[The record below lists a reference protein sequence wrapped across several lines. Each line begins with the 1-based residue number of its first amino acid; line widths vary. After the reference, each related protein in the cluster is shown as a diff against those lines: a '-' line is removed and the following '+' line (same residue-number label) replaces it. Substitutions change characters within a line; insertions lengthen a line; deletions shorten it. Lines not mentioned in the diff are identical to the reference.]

1 MGEKK
6 LLVAVEEFKTLRLK
20 CNLCQASVVFALDT
34 GDTLAEARCSSC
46 GGRMADA
53 EHVVNGYRAFF
64 RDLQRFAKGR
74 DATFEVA
81 WRDV

>member
-6 LLVAVEEFKTLRLK
+6 LLLTVEEFKTLRLR
-20 CNLCQASVVFALDT
+20 CNHCQTHVVFALDRVE
-34 GDTLAEARCSSC
+34 TLGEAHCSSC
-46 GGRMADA
+46 NTPMADA
-53 EHVVNGYRAFF
+53 QHVVNGYRAFF